1 MKNCCKLEGYVIGQI
16 SGISRE
22 GIRLRAGVD

>member
-1 MKNCCKLEGYVIGQI
+1 MKNCCKLEGYVIAQT
-16 SGISRE
+16 SGISRK